1 MPIAE
6 LLAMPAGY
14 GETTTMLEWSD
25 VSARLA
31 EAKQY
36 WVATNRA
43 TGSPHVVPVD
53 GVWLDDALY
62 YGGSPDTVHVRTARA
77 NPWVTVHLPDP
88 WKVVVVEG
96 KVELAKPSLQLRQDL
111 ADRANVKYA
120 EYGIQF
126 DADSYSDPFVL
137 HPRRV
142 LAWTSFPADAT
153 RFVFDP

>member
-1 MPIAE
+1 MVRRQC
-6 LLAMPAGY
+6 PAGR
-14 GETTTMLEWSD
+14 GEAVLGG
-25 VSARLA
+25 
-31 EAKQY
+31 
-36 WVATNRA
+36 NHRA

-77 NPWVTVHLPDP
+77 SPWVAVHLPDP
-88 WKVVVVEG
+88 WKVVVVKG
-96 KVELAKPSLQLRQDL
+96 KVELRQPSLRLRQDL

-126 DADSYSDPFVL
+126 DADSTAIRSCSIPDES
-137 HPRRV
+137 
-142 LAWTSFPADAT
+142 AWTSFPADAT